1 MADGYAVKE
10 LLKIANLLH
19 LATMPHNI
27 KEGLVSIGDLND
39 QISTIKLVRSIASN
53 LTEKGAELYQCL
65 AKEENLR
72 VSFVTLSSLE
82 HNLTIECKKSSHIK
96 ASGLKVCGK

>member
-19 LATMPHNI
+19 RATIPQKI
-27 KEGLVSIGDLND
+27 QQDLVTIGDLND

-53 LTEKGAELYQCL
+53 LTEIGAELYQCL

-72 VSFVTLSSLE
+72 VSFVTLSTLK
-82 HNLTIECKKSSHIK
+82 HNLTIECKKSSNIK
-96 ASGLKVCGK
+96 ASRFKVCRE

>member
-19 LATMPHNI
+19 QAAKPYKPRDASATVGDGTDQLA
-27 KEGLVSIGDLND
+27 
-39 QISTIKLVRSIASN
+39 TIKLVRAMVTN

-72 VSFVTLSSLE
+72 VIVLCVIYRLQDIKSYQSL
-82 HNLTIECKKSSHIK
+82 LT
-96 ASGLKVCGK
+96 